1 MAPRRSQQRGGFIST
16 PVYRGQRGLYSS
28 FHLPPASNYSALIS
42 GRGQIGTGLGS
53 FLGGLFRAAVPL
65 LTSAG
70 KAVGR
75 QALSTGV
82 DLARDFAFN
91 PEMRQNPKQ
100 ALKRRF
106 ENAGDQLTE
115 RFKAKVARMTGSGR
129 RRRRSTVT
137 TTTTTRRRR
146 RRTQKGGFIPASDQQ
161 IANIVHRAIGSSS
174 SRKKTIR
181 RRRRKPTGKKTT
193 TKRRRRRTAAT
204 TQVGTGK
211 RKRTTTKR
219 RTGGVSR
226 RRVKVKRGS
235 SRSVVDIFSP
245 TAHHH

>member
-1 MAPRRSQQRGGFIST
+1 MAPRRQQQRGGFIST

-42 GRGQIGTGLGS
+42 GRGQQIGTGLGS

-82 DLARDFAFN
+82 DLARDLAFN

-100 ALKRRF
+100 AMKRRF

-129 RRRRSTVT
+129 RRRGTVT
-137 TTTTTRRRR
+137 TIRRRR
-146 RRTQKGGFIPASDQQ
+146 RRQKGGFIPASDQQ
-161 IANIVHRAIGSSS
+161 IANIVHRAIGSSG
-174 SRKKTIR
+174 RKKTI
-181 RRRRKPTGKKTT
+181 RRRRKPTGKKITT
-193 TKRRRRRTAAT
+193 TKRRRRRRTTT
-204 TQVGTGK
+204 TQVGTGR
-211 RKRTTTKR
+211 RKRTTAKR
-219 RTGGVSR
+219 RSTTGGVSR

-235 SRSVVDIFSP
+235 RSVVDIFSP
-245 TAHHH
+245 HH